1 MSDGAQLPL
10 QPALEFLQSVWRL
23 NHAIERASARME
35 ASLGVTAQ
43 QRFILRCVGRY
54 PGLTAGQLAALLE
67 VDRGTVSAALN
78 RLERKALLTR
88 RVDPRDRRR
97 VALGLTAQ
105 GHAINR
111 SDEGTVEDAV
121 NRLLAEVPPERIEAT
136 RATLDELS
144 ARVAAR

>member
-1 MSDGAQLPL
+1 MSDGARLPL
-10 QPALEFLQSVWRL
+10 QPALEFLQSLWRL

-54 PGLTAGQLAALLE
+54 PGLTAGQLATLLE

-121 NRLLAEVPPERIEAT
+121 NRLLAEAPPERVEAT